1 MLRFLLVFLLIPAF
15 AKAQSITGALG
26 AYRIGITTA
35 STINTS
41 LFLEEDQPRV
51 KGTLALSC
59 PHIRKFT
66 ATQVTIDEVLLT
78 NLSLFFYNDT
88 LFRISCD
95 YSDTLRRIFRPRL
108 ESDIPL
114 PTVRNRRC
122 LQRNDGFQV
131 ISGTWWENPTT
142 AAMVIA
148 CKGYDE
154 HCQAKNIVRLTIYHK
169 ARAALSSECDLEP
182 GYPFLEEI
190 DRLLKQ

>member
-1 MLRFLLVFLLIPAF
+1 LISVC
-15 AKAQSITGALG
+15 AKAQLTIDGLG

-41 LFLEEDQPRV
+41 IFLEEDQPRV

-59 PHIRKFT
+59 PNIRKFT
-66 ATQVTIDEVLLT
+66 AAQLTIGEVLFT
-78 NLSLFFYNDT
+78 NLSLFFHNDT
-88 LFRISCD
+88 LFRISHD
-95 YSDTLRRIFRPRL
+95 YSDTVSNTLQSTFGQGT
-108 ESDIPL
+108 PL
-114 PTVRNRRC
+114 PVVRDRRC
-122 LQRNDGFQV
+122 FQKSNSFLV
-131 ISGTWWENPTT
+131 ISGTRWESSTV

-154 HCQAKNIVRLTIYHK
+154 HCQAKNVARLMIYHK
-169 ARAALSSECDLEP
+169 TRTELSSECDLEP